1 MVLEHFVDSGE
12 FLLGCVLDVFVE
24 IFLLLD
30 AFVVAG
36 EGFCEALEG
45 PFEGRDYFLCQM
57 LIHVFVFI
65 TGFLLQVHKHL
76 NPLHHPREPLRS
88 LLLLLLM
95 LFIQELKSIN
105 FLRTLNKRSMAV

>member
-12 FLLGCVLDVFVE
+12 FLLSCVLDVFVE
-24 IFLLLD
+24 ILLFLD
-30 AFVVAG
+30 AFVVAR

-45 PFEGRDYFLCQM
+45 SLERGDNFLCQM
-57 LIHVFVFI
+57 LVHVFVFI
-65 TGFLLQVHKHL
+65 TSFLLQVHQHL
-76 NPLHHPREPLRS
+76 NPLHHSREPLRP

-95 LFIQELKSIN
+95 LFIQKLKSIN